1 MKITLSEKHI
11 KLRLVLTIFFL
22 IVAVAAFT
30 IGVVSIGKKS
40 SGYQTIQAK
49 TDAEAL
55 TYNNAVT
62 FRYYLEGKS
71 NQIKR
76 SARELEAVYTPVL
89 ASAYKRLDANNVYTG
104 EVSIGLIN
112 RNMGSPV
119 SVSPGLYA
127 VLKDAYSKTLEN
139 RGYNMFAG
147 ALFAEWES
155 IQILDEPDE
164 FDPVNNDFQAS
175 RIAAIAAVV
184 SDLSNFKLEF
194 LDDVN
199 CTVRFSVSKEYQDF
213 CKDYEI
219 QAYALDL
226 NNLKDAYMLAMMA
239 DDLVNAGYRFG
250 HMSTAQGMVVNTSE
264 RGSLGYSMYTL
275 EGGNEIA
282 YATIDIDGV
291 FCSATFTAFGMGSDY
306 GYDIESNGK
315 KLYRHLYFDVR
326 TGEFADI
333 LMSATIISHDND
345 IVENVYQSIIM
356 NTLRTEEAVLSYA
369 TSLEKS
375 GRIVSYILQSAS
387 D

>member
-22 IVAVAAFT
+22 IVAVTAFT
-30 IGVVSIGKKS
+30 IGVVGIGKKS

-76 SARELEAVYTPVL
+76 SARELEAVYTPIL
-89 ASAYKRLDANNVYTG
+89 SSAYKRLDANNVYTG

-119 SVSPGLYA
+119 SVSPALYA
-127 VLKDAYSKTLEN
+127 VLKDAYAKTLEN

-147 ALFAEWES
+147 ALFSEWES
-155 IQILDEPDE
+155 IQILEEPDE

-175 RIAAIAAVV
+175 RIADIAAVV

-199 CTVRFSVSKEYQDF
+199 CTLRFSVSKEYQDF
-213 CKDYEI
+213 CKEYEI
-219 QAYALDL
+219 QAYALNL

-239 DDLVNAGYRFG
+239 DDLVEAGYRFG
-250 HMSTAQGMVVNTSE
+250 HLSTPQGMVVNTSE

-275 EGGNEIA
+275 ESDREIA

-291 FCSATFTAFGMGSDY
+291 FSGTTFTAFGMGSDY
-306 GYDIESNGK
+306 GYSIEHNGK

-326 TGEFADI
+326 TGEFTDI
-333 LMSATIISHDND
+333 LMSATVISRDND
-345 IVENVYQSIIM
+345 IVEDVYHTIIM
-356 NTLRTEEAVLSYA
+356 NTLKTEEKVAEYA
-369 TSLEKS
+369 SDLEKS
-375 GRIVSYILQSAS
+375 KRIVSYILQNAK

>member
-11 KLRLVLTIFFL
+11 KLRLALTIFFL
-22 IVAVAAFT
+22 IVAVVAFT
-30 IGVVSIGKKS
+30 IGVVSIGKKTP
-40 SGYQTIQAK
+40 GYQTIEGK
-49 TDAEAL
+49 VDAEAL

-62 FRYYLEGKS
+62 FKYYFDGSS

-76 SARELEAVYTPVL
+76 AVRELEEVYTPIL
-89 ASAYKRLDANNVYTG
+89 SSAYKSLDAENVYTG
-104 EVSIGLIN
+104 VVSIGMIN
-112 RNMGSPV
+112 RNIGSPV
-119 SVSPGLYA
+119 SVSPDLYA
-127 VLKDAYSKTLEN
+127 VLKDAYAKTQEN

-147 ALFAEWES
+147 ALFAEWKS
-155 IQILDEPDE
+155 IQILDEPGD
-164 FDPVNNDFQAS
+164 FDPANNDYQAQ
-175 RIAAIAAVV
+175 RIADIAKEV

-199 CTVRFSVSKEYQDF
+199 CTLRFSVSKEYETF

-219 QAYALDL
+219 QAFALDL

-239 DDLVNAGYRFG
+239 GNLVKAGYRFG
-250 HMSTAQGMVVNTSE
+250 HLSTPQGMVVNTSE

-275 EGGNEIA
+275 EADREIA

-291 FCSATFTAFGMGSDY
+291 FSGTTFTAFGMGSDY
-306 GYDIESNGK
+306 GYNIESNGK

-326 TGEFADI
+326 TGDFTDI
-333 LMSATIISHDND
+333 LMSATIISRDTD
-345 IVENVYQSIIM
+345 IVEDVYQSIIM
-356 NTLRTEEAVLSYA
+356 NTLKTENGVASYA

-375 GRIVSYILQSAS
+375 DKTVSYILQSAK